1 MFATFLIENWDFLL
15 IFIASSLSVGY
26 TEIIFTFKNYLTH
39 WRCFFSP
46 WAWIFVG
53 GYAVVSCL
61 SAASLYEL
69 EVYESFTLTTG
80 LLLGLSGPAL
90 SRILS
95 KTHSTLSSFGD
106 KETTPDRSEK
116 IKWAWRSFC
125 FANLELAFLSA
136 GASNQPYPQSTTD
149 TLDGESKGVSM
160 QKLSLSFQPLPSGE
174 YQRYLRL
181 PGAEQD
187 AVDTISAAPAAWH
200 PILSHD
206 VSTQSPAE
214 LQQFGQQLYHWAY
227 PEAARR
233 WLRDNFSE
241 CALLIDEQHADDFLR
256 CLPWE
261 LLHDSEDYF
270 ATNNTRPL
278 LRANSSLIT
287 DTAADQDC
295 IAPLQMLFVS
305 AQPSVDRKADGSE
318 RQVSPI
324 SLESELI
331 ERGLDLAAAVRSGQL
346 EVREL
351 NNASPQQL
359 AAALRARQ
367 YDLLYISA
375 HGSWQPKRGG
385 ALVLEDGNGARAD
398 MSARQFANAL
408 QGCQQE
414 KYNLPRLV
422 FLNCCLSGAGASGAS
437 FDLARAAAQAGA
449 PAVVA
454 MHGSVLVSGSR
465 SLMRRFWGECFT
477 SQRWQ
482 PALALARARAAL
494 LQDSSSSIPERQT
507 ALESLLLANSVVNS
521 AIRPC
526 TADEQAKIEVI
537 NAPPLRADATPRLSL
552 LQHLDQAYQRGE
564 RNLGLYGLGGM
575 GKTITAQQWALRC
588 LRSPLAVLKVARAFW
603 LDLRADSAPIAAQ
616 VALWLRVCGLE
627 EPAESLRHSH
637 FEGAELAD
645 ELQRHLPD
653 CEYLLIADNCEDQAD
668 DAGLWHNKPAQALL
682 TRLAAQPRWRLL
694 FTARSQ
700 LRLEDR
706 GRAAL
711 TIAWQQAQQ
720 PTPTERACLIQS
732 LWGADQLQKLE
743 RPELDRRYQLSRYPL
758 CLYLYYR
765 ALERGTVEPLRVATD
780 KIETYANLDYYLSKP
795 TPAARSLLLLLA
807 YLGEPL
813 QLMELQLIVF
823 GCQRGDKDS
832 TSPWHQLDPEQLPEH
847 LRELQALGL
856 VESEAETY
864 SLLPA
869 LQERALA
876 ATPADSHATNRAL
889 LALALYNAAKFFEQ
903 QLTQSAT
910 PALSRSMQRLS
921 SLALR
926 SALNQT
932 NAELLNHCLDFYRQ
946 RAMWARVGEAQQLG
960 TAVEFWLQDAA
971 EQPMLT
977 PLRGALAS
985 LWLELRLYPRALQ
998 TYRAILDDRSAHSYH
1013 GIVYHDIGRVYQ
1025 EQQQWQQALA
1035 AYQRAL
1041 ELKEQHSQQ
1050 HELGSTYHQIG
1061 IVYQEQQQW
1070 QQALDAYQRALEL
1083 KEQHEQQHQ
1092 LGSTHHQ
1099 IGTVYEEQQ
1108 KWSEALDAYQRALE
1122 LKNQHGQQ
1130 HKMESTF
1137 HQIGRVYQE
1146 QQQWQQALNAYKSAL
1161 ALQDQH
1167 GQQHRLGLT
1176 YHSISMVHQLQ
1187 RQWQQALAAYQHALE
1202 LYEQHDQ
1209 QHQSGGT
1216 HHQIGTVYQGQ
1227 QQWQQA
1233 LVAYQRA
1240 LEFYEQHGQQ
1250 HEMGG
1255 VYNNIGMVCQE
1266 QRQWREA
1273 LDAYQRALEFYEQH
1287 GQQHQMGT
1295 TYHNIGRVYQE
1306 QRQWQPALVTY
1317 QRALEL
1323 YEQHGQQHESGDTY
1337 HQIGMAY
1344 QQQQQWQPALE
1355 AYQRALEL
1363 KEQHGQ
1369 QHEMGGTYHQIGRV
1383 YEQQSELSSACI
1395 YYHRALAAERALD
1408 PPNPETLRII
1418 QASIQRAN
1426 CDQQNPQ

>member
-1 MFATFLIENWDFLL
+1 
-15 IFIASSLSVGY
+15 
-26 TEIIFTFKNYLTH
+26 
-39 WRCFFSP
+39 
-46 WAWIFVG
+46 
-53 GYAVVSCL
+53 
-61 SAASLYEL
+61 
-69 EVYESFTLTTG
+69 
-80 LLLGLSGPAL
+80 
-90 SRILS
+90 
-95 KTHSTLSSFGD
+95 
-106 KETTPDRSEK
+106 
-116 IKWAWRSFC
+116 
-125 FANLELAFLSA
+125 
-136 GASNQPYPQSTTD
+136 
-149 TLDGESKGVSM
+149 M
-160 QKLSLSFQPLPSGE
+160 QKLSLSLQPLPSGE
-174 YQRYLRL
+174 YQRRLRM

-187 AVDTISAAPAAWH
+187 AVDTISAPPADWRSV
-200 PILSHD
+200 LSHY
-206 VSTQSPAE
+206 VSMQSPAE

-256 CLPWE
+256 HLPWE
-261 LLHDSEDYF
+261 LLHDGEDYF

-295 IAPLQMLFVS
+295 TAPLQMLLVS
-305 AQPSVDRKADGSE
+305 AQPSVDRKADGSD

-346 EVREL
+346 EVHEL

-359 AAALRARQ
+359 TAALRARQ

-375 HGSWQPKRGG
+375 HGAWQPKRGG

-408 QGCQQE
+408 QGCKQQG
-414 KYNLPRLV
+414 YNLPRLV
-422 FLNCCLSGAGASGAS
+422 FLNCCLSGASGAS

-494 LQDSSSSIPERQT
+494 LQDSNSSIPERQT

-521 AIRPC
+521 AIRPG

-588 LRSPLAVLKVARAFW
+588 LRSPLADLKVERAFW

-616 VALWLRVCGLE
+616 AALWLRACGLDA
-627 EPAESLRHSH
+627 PAESLSHSH
-637 FEGAELAD
+637 FEGAALAD
-645 ELQRHLPD
+645 ELQRHLSD

-668 DAGLWHNKPAQALL
+668 DQGLWHNKPALALL
-682 TRLAAQPRWRLL
+682 TRLAALPRWRLL
-694 FTARSQ
+694 FTARVQ

-711 TIAWQQAQQ
+711 TIDWQQAQQ
-720 PTPTERACLIQS
+720 PKSTERACLIQS
-732 LWGADQLQKLE
+732 LWSADQLQQLE
-743 RPELDRRYQLSRYPL
+743 LAELELRYQLSRYPL
-758 CLYLYYR
+758 CLYLYHR
-765 ALERGTVEPLRVATD
+765 ALEQGAVEPLRVATGEI
-780 KIETYANLDYYLSKP
+780 KTYANLDYYLAKP

-813 QLMELQLIVF
+813 QLGELQLIVAIN
-823 GCQRGDKDS
+823 QQADKEC
-832 TSPWHQLDPEQLPEH
+832 TSSWHQLDPKQLPER

-876 ATPADSHATNRAL
+876 ANPADSHATNRAL
-889 LALALYNAAKFFEQ
+889 LALVLLSAAKLFEQ
-903 QLTQSAT
+903 QLTKSAT
-910 PALSRSMQRLS
+910 FALSRSMQRLS

-926 SALNQT
+926 SALDQSD
-932 NAELLNHCLDFYRQ
+932 AELLTHCLMFYRQ
-946 RAMWARVGEAQQLG
+946 RAMWARAGEAQQLG
-960 TAVEFWLQDAA
+960 NAVELWLQGAA
-971 EQPMLT
+971 EQPMFA
-977 PLRGALAS
+977 PLRGTLAN

-998 TYRAILDDRSAHSYH
+998 TYQAMLDDPSACSYH
-1013 GIVYHDIGRVYQ
+1013 GGVYHQIGMVYEDQQQWQQALDAYQHALELKEQHGQQHQLGSTHHQIGMVYQ
-1025 EQQQWQQALA
+1025 EQQQWQQALD
-1035 AYQRAL
+1035 AYQHAL
-1041 ELKEQHSQQ
+1041 ELKEQHGQQ
-1050 HELGSTYHQIG
+1050 HEMGSTHHQIG
-1061 IVYQEQQQW
+1061 IVHQYQQQW

-1083 KEQHEQQHQ
+1083 QEQHGQQHKM
-1092 LGSTHHQ
+1092 GGTHHQ

-1108 KWSEALDAYQRALE
+1108 QWQQALEAYQRALE
-1122 LKNQHGQQ
+1122 LQ
-1130 HKMESTF
+1130 
-1137 HQIGRVYQE
+1137 
-1146 QQQWQQALNAYKSAL
+1146 
-1161 ALQDQH
+1161 
-1167 GQQHRLGLT
+1167 
-1176 YHSISMVHQLQ
+1176 
-1187 RQWQQALAAYQHALE
+1187 
-1202 LYEQHDQ
+1202 
-1209 QHQSGGT
+1209 
-1216 HHQIGTVYQGQ
+1216 
-1227 QQWQQA
+1227 
-1233 LVAYQRA
+1233 
-1240 LEFYEQHGQQ
+1240 
-1250 HEMGG
+1250 
-1255 VYNNIGMVCQE
+1255 
-1266 QRQWREA
+1266 
-1273 LDAYQRALEFYEQH
+1273 
-1287 GQQHQMGT
+1287 
-1295 TYHNIGRVYQE
+1295 
-1306 QRQWQPALVTY
+1306 
-1317 QRALEL
+1317 
-1323 YEQHGQQHESGDTY
+1323 EQHGQQHESGDTY

-1344 QQQQQWQPALE
+1344 QEQQQWQQALD

-1363 KEQHGQ
+1363 DEQHGQ
-1369 QHEMGGTYHQIGRV
+1369 QHQLGGTYHQIGTV
-1383 YEQQSELSSACI
+1383 YEQQGELSSACT

-1408 PPNPETLRII
+1408 PPNPEKLQVI
-1418 QASIQRAN
+1418 QAALQRAN

>member
-1 MFATFLIENWDFLL
+1 
-15 IFIASSLSVGY
+15 
-26 TEIIFTFKNYLTH
+26 
-39 WRCFFSP
+39 
-46 WAWIFVG
+46 
-53 GYAVVSCL
+53 
-61 SAASLYEL
+61 
-69 EVYESFTLTTG
+69 
-80 LLLGLSGPAL
+80 
-90 SRILS
+90 
-95 KTHSTLSSFGD
+95 
-106 KETTPDRSEK
+106 
-116 IKWAWRSFC
+116 
-125 FANLELAFLSA
+125 
-136 GASNQPYPQSTTD
+136 
-149 TLDGESKGVSM
+149 M
-160 QKLSLSFQPLPSGE
+160 QKLSLSLQPLPSGE

-187 AVDTISAAPAAWH
+187 AVDTISAPPAAWH
-200 PILSHD
+200 PILSRD

-256 CLPWE
+256 RLPWE
-261 LLHDSEDYF
+261 LLHDGEDYF

-295 IAPLQMLFVS
+295 TAPLQMLFVS
-305 AQPSVDRKADGSE
+305 AQPSVDRRADGSE

-346 EVREL
+346 EVHEL

-359 AAALRARQ
+359 TAALRARQ

-375 HGSWQPKRGG
+375 HGAWQPERGG

-408 QGCQQE
+408 QGCKQDG
-414 KYNLPRLV
+414 YNLPRLV

-494 LQDSSSSIPERQT
+494 LQDSNSSIPERQT

-521 AIRPC
+521 AIRPGI
-526 TADEQAKIEVI
+526 AGEQAKIEVI

-552 LQHLDQAYQRGE
+552 LQRLDQAYQRGE

-588 LRSPLAVLKVARAFW
+588 LRLPLADLKIERAFW

-616 VALWLRVCGLE
+616 VALWLRACGLE
-627 EPAESLRHSH
+627 APAESLRHSH

-645 ELQRHLPD
+645 ELQRHLSD

-668 DAGLWHNKPAQALL
+668 NDGLWHNKPALALL
-682 TRLAAQPRWRLL
+682 TRLAALSRWRLL
-694 FTARSQ
+694 FTARAQ

-711 TIAWQQAQQ
+711 TIDWQQAQQ

-732 LWGADQLQKLE
+732 LWSADQLQQLKRTELE
-743 RPELDRRYQLSRYPL
+743 RRYALSRYPL

-765 ALERGTVEPLRVATD
+765 ALDQGAVEPLRVATD

-795 TPAARSLLLLLA
+795 TPASRSLLLLLA

-823 GCQRGDKDS
+823 GCQRRDKDS

-869 LQERALA
+869 LQECALTA
-876 ATPADSHATNRAL
+876 VPAESHATNRAL
-889 LALALYNAAKFFEQ
+889 LALVLLSAAKLFEQ
-903 QLTQSAT
+903 QLKESAA

-921 SLALR
+921 ALALR
-926 SALNQT
+926 SALGQA
-932 NAELLNHCLDFYRQ
+932 NAELLAHCLQFYQ
-946 RAMWARVGEAQQLG
+946 ERAMWARAGEAQQLG
-960 TAVEFWLQDAA
+960 NAVELWLQGAA
-971 EQPMLT
+971 KQPMIVA
-977 PLRGALAS
+977 LRDTLAA
-985 LWLELRLYPRALQ
+985 LWLELRDYQRALQ
-998 TYRAILDDRSAHSYH
+998 TYQALLNESSLRSYH
-1013 GIVYHDIGRVYQ
+1013 GLVCHNIGMVYQ
-1025 EQQQWQQALA
+1025 EQQQWQQALEA
-1035 AYQRAL
+1035 YQRALELKERHGQQHQLGDTHHHIGIFYQELQQWQQALDAYQRAL
-1041 ELKEQHSQQ
+1041 ELKEQHGQQ
-1050 HELGSTYHQIG
+1050 QALGSTYHQIG
-1061 IVYQEQQQW
+1061 IVYQQQQQWRQALVAYQRALELKEQHGQQQTLGNTYHHIGMVHQEQRQWQPALDAYELALKLYEQHGQQQRLGSTHHQIGMVYQEQQQW

-1083 KEQHEQQHQ
+1083 DEQHGQQHQ
-1092 LGSTHHQ
+1092 LGGTYHQ
-1099 IGTVYEEQQ
+1099 IGTVYEQQ
-1108 KWSEALDAYQRALE
+1108 
-1122 LKNQHGQQ
+1122 G
-1130 HKMESTF
+1130 
-1137 HQIGRVYQE
+1137 
-1146 QQQWQQALNAYKSAL
+1146 
-1161 ALQDQH
+1161 
-1167 GQQHRLGLT
+1167 
-1176 YHSISMVHQLQ
+1176 
-1187 RQWQQALAAYQHALE
+1187 
-1202 LYEQHDQ
+1202 
-1209 QHQSGGT
+1209 
-1216 HHQIGTVYQGQ
+1216 
-1227 QQWQQA
+1227 
-1233 LVAYQRA
+1233 
-1240 LEFYEQHGQQ
+1240 
-1250 HEMGG
+1250 
-1255 VYNNIGMVCQE
+1255 
-1266 QRQWREA
+1266 
-1273 LDAYQRALEFYEQH
+1273 
-1287 GQQHQMGT
+1287 
-1295 TYHNIGRVYQE
+1295 
-1306 QRQWQPALVTY
+1306 
-1317 QRALEL
+1317 
-1323 YEQHGQQHESGDTY
+1323 
-1337 HQIGMAY
+1337 
-1344 QQQQQWQPALE
+1344 
-1355 AYQRALEL
+1355 
-1363 KEQHGQ
+1363 
-1369 QHEMGGTYHQIGRV
+1369 
-1383 YEQQSELSSACI
+1383 ELSSACT

>member
-1 MFATFLIENWDFLL
+1 
-15 IFIASSLSVGY
+15 
-26 TEIIFTFKNYLTH
+26 
-39 WRCFFSP
+39 
-46 WAWIFVG
+46 
-53 GYAVVSCL
+53 
-61 SAASLYEL
+61 
-69 EVYESFTLTTG
+69 
-80 LLLGLSGPAL
+80 
-90 SRILS
+90 
-95 KTHSTLSSFGD
+95 
-106 KETTPDRSEK
+106 
-116 IKWAWRSFC
+116 
-125 FANLELAFLSA
+125 
-136 GASNQPYPQSTTD
+136 
-149 TLDGESKGVSM
+149 M
-160 QKLSLSFQPLPSGE
+160 QKLSLSLQPLPSGE
-174 YQRYLRL
+174 YQRRLRL

-187 AVDTISAAPAAWH
+187 AVDTISAAPADWQSL
-200 PILSHD
+200 LSHD

-214 LQQFGQQLYHWAY
+214 LQQFGQQLYHWSY

-256 CLPWE
+256 RLPWE
-261 LLHDSEDYF
+261 LLHDGEDYF

-295 IAPLQMLFVS
+295 TAPLQMLFVS
-305 AQPSVDRKADGSE
+305 AQPSVDRRADGSE

-346 EVREL
+346 EVHEL

-359 AAALRARQ
+359 TAALRARQ

-375 HGSWQPKRGG
+375 HGTWQPKRGG

-408 QGCQQE
+408 QGCKQQG
-414 KYNLPRLV
+414 YNLPRLV

-494 LQDSSSSIPERQT
+494 LQDSNLDIAERQT

-552 LQHLDQAYQRGE
+552 LQHLDQAYQSGE

-588 LRSPLAVLKVARAFW
+588 LRSPLADLKIERAFW

-616 VALWLRVCGLE
+616 AELWLRDCKLD
-627 EPAESLRHSH
+627 EPAESLRHAH
-637 FEGAELAD
+637 LEGAELANL
-645 ELQRHLPD
+645 LQQHLPD
-653 CEYLLIADNCEDQAD
+653 AEYLLIADNCEDQAD
-668 DAGLWHNKPAQALL
+668 DAGLWHNKPALALL
-682 TRLAAQPRWRLL
+682 TRLAALSRWRLL
-694 FTARSQ
+694 FTARVQ

-711 TIAWQQAQQ
+711 TIDWQQAQQ
-720 PTPTERACLIQS
+720 PKSTERACLLHSI
-732 LWGADQLQKLE
+732 WGEDQIYELE
-743 RPELDRRYQLSRYPL
+743 REELGQAELECRYQLSRYPL
-758 CLYLYYR
+758 CLYLYHR
-765 ALERGTVEPLRVATD
+765 ALEQGAVEPLRVATGE
-780 KIETYANLDYYLSKP
+780 IETYANLDYYLSKP
-795 TPAARSLLLLLA
+795 TPASHSLLLLLA

-832 TSPWHQLDPEQLPEH
+832 TSPWRQLDPEQLPEH

-876 ATPADSHATNRAL
+876 ATPAENHATNRAL
-889 LALALYNAAKFFEQ
+889 LALVLLSAAKLFEQ
-903 QLTQSAT
+903 QLKESAA

-926 SALNQT
+926 SALDQSD
-932 NAELLNHCLDFYRQ
+932 AELLGHCLDFYRQ
-946 RAMWARVGEAQQLG
+946 RAMWARAGEAQQLG
-960 TAVEFWLQDAA
+960 NAVEIWAQYAT
-971 EQPMLT
+971 EQPMFA
-977 PLRGALAS
+977 PLRGTLAN

-998 TYRAILDDRSAHSYH
+998 TYQAILDDPSARSYH
-1013 GIVYHDIGRVYQ
+1013 GGVYHQIGMVYQ
-1025 EQQQWQQALA
+1025 YQQQWQQALEAYQRALELDEQHSQQHEMGSTHHHIGIVYQYQQQWREALA

-1041 ELKEQHSQQ
+1041 ELKEQHGQQ
-1050 HELGSTYHQIG
+1050 HELGSTY
-1061 IVYQEQQQW
+1061 
-1070 QQALDAYQRALEL
+1070 
-1083 KEQHEQQHQ
+1083 
-1092 LGSTHHQ
+1092 
-1099 IGTVYEEQQ
+1099 
-1108 KWSEALDAYQRALE
+1108 
-1122 LKNQHGQQ
+1122 
-1130 HKMESTF
+1130 

-1146 QQQWQQALNAYKSAL
+1146 QQQWQQAL
-1161 ALQDQH
+1161 
-1167 GQQHRLGLT
+1167 
-1176 YHSISMVHQLQ
+1176 
-1187 RQWQQALAAYQHALE
+1187 E
-1202 LYEQHDQ
+1202 
-1209 QHQSGGT
+1209 
-1216 HHQIGTVYQGQ
+1216 
-1227 QQWQQA
+1227 
-1233 LVAYQRA
+1233 AYQRA
-1240 LEFYEQHGQQ
+1240 LELQEQHGQQ
-1250 HEMGG
+1250 QTLGNTYHQ
-1255 VYNNIGMVCQE
+1255 IGMVHQY
-1266 QRQWREA
+1266 QQQWQQA
-1273 LDAYQRALEFYEQH
+1273 LDAYQRALKLQEQH
-1287 GQQHQMGT
+1287 GQQHQMGYT
-1295 TYHNIGRVYQE
+1295 HHQIGRVYQE
-1306 QRQWQPALVTY
+1306 
-1317 QRALEL
+1317 
-1323 YEQHGQQHESGDTY
+1323 
-1337 HQIGMAY
+1337 
-1344 QQQQQWQPALE
+1344 QQQWQPALE

-1363 KEQHGQ
+1363 KEQHDQ
-1369 QHEMGGTYHQIGRV
+1369 QHEMGGTYHQIGSV
-1383 YEQQSELSSACI
+1383 YEQQSELSSACT
-1395 YYHRALAAERALD
+1395 YYRRALAAERALN
-1408 PPNPETLRII
+1408 PPNPEKIQII
-1418 QASIQRAN
+1418 QASLQRAN

>member
-1 MFATFLIENWDFLL
+1 
-15 IFIASSLSVGY
+15 
-26 TEIIFTFKNYLTH
+26 
-39 WRCFFSP
+39 
-46 WAWIFVG
+46 
-53 GYAVVSCL
+53 
-61 SAASLYEL
+61 
-69 EVYESFTLTTG
+69 
-80 LLLGLSGPAL
+80 
-90 SRILS
+90 
-95 KTHSTLSSFGD
+95 
-106 KETTPDRSEK
+106 
-116 IKWAWRSFC
+116 
-125 FANLELAFLSA
+125 
-136 GASNQPYPQSTTD
+136 
-149 TLDGESKGVSM
+149 M
-160 QKLSLSFQPLPSGE
+160 QKLSLSLQPLPSGE
-174 YQRYLRL
+174 YQRRLRL

-187 AVDTISAAPAAWH
+187 ALDTISAH
-200 PILSHD
+200 PSDWRSVLSHD

-227 PEAARR
+227 PEAARQ
-233 WLRDNFSE
+233 WLREDFSE

-256 CLPWE
+256 RLPWE
-261 LLHDSEDYF
+261 LLHDGEDYF

-295 IAPLQMLFVS
+295 TAPLQMLLVS
-305 AQPSVDRKADGSE
+305 AQPSVDRKADGSD

-359 AAALRARQ
+359 TAALRARQ

-375 HGSWQPKRGG
+375 HGAWQPKRGG

-408 QGCQQE
+408 QGCKQQG
-414 KYNLPRLV
+414 YNLPRLV

-494 LQDSSSSIPERQT
+494 LQDSNSSIPERQT

-521 AIRPC
+521 AIRPGI
-526 TADEQAKIEVI
+526 AGEQAKIEVI

-552 LQHLDQAYQRGE
+552 LQRLDQAYQRGE

-588 LRSPLAVLKVARAFW
+588 LRLPLADLKIERAFW

-616 VALWLRVCGLE
+616 VALWLRACGLE
-627 EPAESLRHSH
+627 APAESLRHSH

-645 ELQRHLPD
+645 ELQRHLSD

-668 DAGLWHNKPAQALL
+668 NDGLWHNKPALALL
-682 TRLAAQPRWRLL
+682 TRLAALSRWRLL
-694 FTARSQ
+694 FTARAQ

-711 TIAWQQAQQ
+711 TIDWQQAQQ

-732 LWGADQLQKLE
+732 LWSADQLQQLKRTELE
-743 RPELDRRYQLSRYPL
+743 RRYQLSRYPL

-765 ALERGTVEPLRVATD
+765 ALERGAVEPLRVATD

-795 TPAARSLLLLLA
+795 TPTARSLLLLLA

-813 QLMELQLIVF
+813 QLMELQLIVV
-823 GCQRGDKDS
+823 GCRTEDKE
-832 TSPWHQLDPEQLPEH
+832 TASPWHQLDPKQLSER

-876 ATPADSHATNRAL
+876 ATPADSHAANRAL

-921 SLALR
+921 LLALR
-926 SALNQT
+926 SALGQA
-932 NAELLNHCLDFYRQ
+932 NAELLAHCLDFYRQ
-946 RAMWARVGEAQQLG
+946 RAMWARAGEAQQLG
-960 TAVEFWLQDAA
+960 SAVELWLQGAT
-971 EQPMLT
+971 EQPMIA
-977 PLRGALAS
+977 PLRDTLAA
-985 LWLELRLYPRALQ
+985 LWLTLRDYPRALQ
-998 TYRAILDDRSAHSYH
+998 TYQAVLKEPSMRPYH
-1013 GIVYHDIGRVYQ
+1013 GIVYHQIGMAYQ
-1025 EQQQWQQALA
+1025 EQRQWREALAAYQRALEFKEQHGQQHESGGTHHQIGIAHQQQQQWQQALT

-1041 ELKEQHSQQ
+1041 ELKEQHGQQ
-1050 HELGSTYHQIG
+1050 HQLGSTHHQIG
-1061 IVYQEQQQW
+1061 IVYQQQQQW

-1083 KEQHEQQHQ
+1083 KGQHGQQHEM
-1092 LGSTHHQ
+1092 GSTHHQ
-1099 IGTVYEEQQ
+1099 IG
-1108 KWSEALDAYQRALE
+1108 
-1122 LKNQHGQQ
+1122 
-1130 HKMESTF
+1130 
-1137 HQIGRVYQE
+1137 I
-1146 QQQWQQALNAYKSAL
+1146 
-1161 ALQDQH
+1161 
-1167 GQQHRLGLT
+1167 
-1176 YHSISMVHQLQ
+1176 VHQYQ
-1187 RQWQQALAAYQHALE
+1187 RQWQQALAAYQRALK
-1202 LYEQHDQ
+1202 LYRQHGQ
-1209 QHQSGGT
+1209 QHEAGDT
-1216 HHQIGTVYQGQ
+1216 CHQIGMVYEDQ

-1233 LVAYQRA
+1233 L
-1240 LEFYEQHGQQ
+1240 
-1250 HEMGG
+1250 
-1255 VYNNIGMVCQE
+1255 
-1266 QRQWREA
+1266 
-1273 LDAYQRALEFYEQH
+1273 DAYQL
-1287 GQQHQMGT
+1287 
-1295 TYHNIGRVYQE
+1295 
-1306 QRQWQPALVTY
+1306 
-1317 QRALEL
+1317 
-1323 YEQHGQQHESGDTY
+1323 
-1337 HQIGMAY
+1337 
-1344 QQQQQWQPALE
+1344 
-1355 AYQRALEL
+1355 ALEL

-1369 QHEMGGTYHQIGRV
+1369 RHELGSTYHQIGRV
-1383 YEQQSELSSACI
+1383 YEQQGELPSACA

-1408 PPNPETLRII
+1408 PPNPERLQII
-1418 QASIQRAN
+1418 QAALQRAN

>member
-1 MFATFLIENWDFLL
+1 
-15 IFIASSLSVGY
+15 
-26 TEIIFTFKNYLTH
+26 
-39 WRCFFSP
+39 
-46 WAWIFVG
+46 
-53 GYAVVSCL
+53 
-61 SAASLYEL
+61 
-69 EVYESFTLTTG
+69 
-80 LLLGLSGPAL
+80 
-90 SRILS
+90 
-95 KTHSTLSSFGD
+95 
-106 KETTPDRSEK
+106 
-116 IKWAWRSFC
+116 
-125 FANLELAFLSA
+125 
-136 GASNQPYPQSTTD
+136 
-149 TLDGESKGVSM
+149 M
-160 QKLSLSFQPLPSGE
+160 QKLSLSLQPLPSGE
-174 YQRYLRL
+174 YQRRLRL

-187 AVDTISAAPAAWH
+187 AVDTISAPPAAWH
-200 PILSHD
+200 PILSRD

-256 CLPWE
+256 RLPWE
-261 LLHDSEDYF
+261 LLHDGEDYF
-270 ATNNTRPL
+270 ATSNTRPL
-278 LRANSSLIT
+278 LRANSSLAT
-287 DTAADQDC
+287 NAAVDQDC
-295 IAPLQMLFVS
+295 TAPLQMLFVS

-346 EVREL
+346 EVHEL

-359 AAALRARQ
+359 TAALRARQ

-375 HGSWQPKRGG
+375 HGTWQPKRGG

-408 QGCQQE
+408 QGCKQQG
-414 KYNLPRLV
+414 YNLPRLV

-454 MHGSVLVSGSR
+454 MHGSVLVSGAR

-494 LQDSSSSIPERQT
+494 LQDSNSSAPERQT

-521 AIRPC
+521 AIRLC
-526 TADEQAKIEVI
+526 IADGQAKIEII

-588 LRSPLAVLKVARAFW
+588 LRSPLVNLKVERAFW

-616 VALWLRVCGLE
+616 VALWLRACGLE
-627 EPAESLRHSH
+627 APAESLRHSH

-711 TIAWQQAQQ
+711 TIDWQQAQQ

-732 LWGADQLQKLE
+732 LWGADQLQQLE
-743 RPELDRRYQLSRYPL
+743 RAELERRYQLSRYPL
-758 CLYLYYR
+758 CLYLYHR
-765 ALERGTVEPLRVATD
+765 ALEQGAVEPLRVATVE
-780 KIETYANLDYYLSKP
+780 IETYANLDYYLSKP

-807 YLGEPL
+807 YLGEAL
-813 QLMELQLIVF
+813 QLGELQLIVF
-823 GCQRGDKDS
+823 GCQAGDQEA
-832 TSPWHQLDPEQLPEH
+832 TSPWHQLDHEQLPER

-889 LALALYNAAKFFEQ
+889 LALVLYNAAKLIEQ

-910 PALSRSMQRLS
+910 PTLSRSMQCLS
-921 SLALR
+921 ALALR
-926 SALNQT
+926 SALLQT
-932 NAELLNHCLDFYRQ
+932 DPELLTHCLQFYRE
-946 RAMWARVGEAQQLG
+946 RAMWPRVGEAQQLG

-971 EQPMLT
+971 EQPVT
-977 PLRGALAS
+977 AALRVLLGT
-985 LWLELRLYPRALQ
+985 LWTQLGLYPRAL
-998 TYRAILDDRSAHSYH
+998 RAYQDALDNPSVRAQHGAIYH
-1013 GIVYHDIGRVYQ
+1013 NIGRVYEAQ
-1025 EQQQWQQALA
+1025 HKWSEAVKIYQHTLELYEKHDQHHQMGNTCHHVGRVYQQQQQWQQALEA
-1035 AYQRAL
+1035 YQRSIELQEQHGQQHELGETYHHIGMVYQGQQQWQQALEAYQRAL

-1070 QQALDAYQRALEL
+1070 QQALAAYQRALEFKKAHGQQHEMSSTYHQIGMVYQEQRQWQPALAAYQRALEL
-1083 KEQHEQQHQ
+1083 QEQHGQQHQ

-1099 IGTVYEEQQ
+1099 IGIV
-1108 KWSEALDAYQRALE
+1108 
-1122 LKNQHGQQ
+1122 
-1130 HKMESTF
+1130 
-1137 HQIGRVYQE
+1137 
-1146 QQQWQQALNAYKSAL
+1146 
-1161 ALQDQH
+1161 
-1167 GQQHRLGLT
+1167 
-1176 YHSISMVHQLQ
+1176 
-1187 RQWQQALAAYQHALE
+1187 
-1202 LYEQHDQ
+1202 
-1209 QHQSGGT
+1209 
-1216 HHQIGTVYQGQ
+1216 
-1227 QQWQQA
+1227 
-1233 LVAYQRA
+1233 
-1240 LEFYEQHGQQ
+1240 
-1250 HEMGG
+1250 
-1255 VYNNIGMVCQE
+1255 
-1266 QRQWREA
+1266 
-1273 LDAYQRALEFYEQH
+1273 
-1287 GQQHQMGT
+1287 
-1295 TYHNIGRVYQE
+1295 
-1306 QRQWQPALVTY
+1306 
-1317 QRALEL
+1317 
-1323 YEQHGQQHESGDTY
+1323 
-1337 HQIGMAY
+1337 Y
-1344 QQQQQWQPALE
+1344 QQQQQWQEALE
-1355 AYQRALEL
+1355 AYQCALAL
-1363 KEQHGQ
+1363 KEQYGQ
-1369 QHEMGGTYHQIGRV
+1369 QHQLGNTHHQIGMV
-1383 YEQQSELSSACI
+1383 YEQQGDLPSACT
-1395 YYHRALAAERALD
+1395 YYHRALAAERALN
-1408 PPNPETLRII
+1408 PPNPEKIQII
-1418 QASIQRAN
+1418 QASLQRAN

>member
-1 MFATFLIENWDFLL
+1 
-15 IFIASSLSVGY
+15 
-26 TEIIFTFKNYLTH
+26 
-39 WRCFFSP
+39 
-46 WAWIFVG
+46 
-53 GYAVVSCL
+53 
-61 SAASLYEL
+61 
-69 EVYESFTLTTG
+69 
-80 LLLGLSGPAL
+80 
-90 SRILS
+90 
-95 KTHSTLSSFGD
+95 
-106 KETTPDRSEK
+106 
-116 IKWAWRSFC
+116 
-125 FANLELAFLSA
+125 
-136 GASNQPYPQSTTD
+136 
-149 TLDGESKGVSM
+149 M
-160 QKLSLSFQPLPSGE
+160 QKLSLSLQPLPSGE

-181 PGAEQD
+181 PGSEQD
-187 AVDTISAAPAAWH
+187 AVDTISAAPADGQS
-200 PILSHD
+200 ILSSD
-206 VSTQSPAE
+206 VSMQSPAE

-227 PEAARR
+227 PEAARQ
-233 WLRDNFSE
+233 WLREDFSE

-256 CLPWE
+256 RLPWE
-261 LLHDSEDYF
+261 LLHDGEDYF

-278 LRANSSLIT
+278 IRANSSLIT

-295 IAPLQMLFVS
+295 TAPLQMLFVS
-305 AQPSVDRKADGSE
+305 AQPSVDRRADGSE

-324 SLESELI
+324 SIESELI

-346 EVREL
+346 EVHEL

-359 AAALRARQ
+359 TAALRARQ

-408 QGCQQE
+408 QGCKQDG
-414 KYNLPRLV
+414 YNLPRLV

-437 FDLARAAAQAGA
+437 FDLARAAAQVGT

-494 LQDSSSSIPERQT
+494 LQDSNSSIPERQT

-588 LRSPLAVLKVARAFW
+588 LRSPLVNLKVERAFW
-603 LDLRADSAPIAAQ
+603 LDLRADSAPIATQA
-616 VALWLRVCGLE
+616 ALWLRACGLE
-627 EPAESLRHSH
+627 ETAESLRHAH

-711 TIAWQQAQQ
+711 TIDWQQAQQ

-732 LWGADQLQKLE
+732 LWGADQLQQLE
-743 RPELDRRYQLSRYPL
+743 RAELERRYQLSRYPL
-758 CLYLYYR
+758 CLYLYHR
-765 ALERGTVEPLRVATD
+765 ALEQGAVEPLRVATVE
-780 KIETYANLDYYLSKP
+780 IETYANLDYYLSKP

-807 YLGEPL
+807 YLGEAL
-813 QLMELQLIVF
+813 QLGELQLIVF
-823 GCQRGDKDS
+823 GCQAGDQEA
-832 TSPWHQLDPEQLPEH
+832 TSPWHQLDHEQLPER

-876 ATPADSHATNRAL
+876 ATPADSHVTNRAL
-889 LALALYNAAKFFEQ
+889 LALALYNAAKALEQ
-903 QLTQSAT
+903 QLQESAA

-926 SALNQT
+926 SALGQND
-932 NAELLNHCLDFYRQ
+932 AELLAHCLDFYRQ
-946 RAMWARVGEAQQLG
+946 RAMWARAGEAQQLG
-960 TAVEFWLQDAA
+960 NAVELWLQGAA
-971 EQPMLT
+971 EQPMIVA
-977 PLRGALAS
+977 LRDTLAA
-985 LWLELRLYPRALQ
+985 LWLELRDYQRALQ
-998 TYRAILDDRSAHSYH
+998 TYQALLNESSLRSYH
-1013 GIVYHDIGRVYQ
+1013 GGVYHQIGMVYQ
-1025 EQQQWQQALA
+1025 YQQQWQQALAACQRALELYEQHGQQHESGGTHHQIGRVYEEQQQWREALA

-1041 ELKEQHSQQ
+1041 ELKEQHGQQ
-1050 HELGSTYHQIG
+1050 QTLGNTYHQIG
-1061 IVYQEQQQW
+1061 IVYQKQQ
-1070 QQALDAYQRALEL
+1070 
-1083 KEQHEQQHQ
+1083 
-1092 LGSTHHQ
+1092 
-1099 IGTVYEEQQ
+1099 
-1108 KWSEALDAYQRALE
+1108 
-1122 LKNQHGQQ
+1122 
-1130 HKMESTF
+1130 
-1137 HQIGRVYQE
+1137 
-1146 QQQWQQALNAYKSAL
+1146 
-1161 ALQDQH
+1161 
-1167 GQQHRLGLT
+1167 
-1176 YHSISMVHQLQ
+1176 
-1187 RQWQQALAAYQHALE
+1187 
-1202 LYEQHDQ
+1202 
-1209 QHQSGGT
+1209 
-1216 HHQIGTVYQGQ
+1216 
-1227 QQWQQA
+1227 
-1233 LVAYQRA
+1233 
-1240 LEFYEQHGQQ
+1240 
-1250 HEMGG
+1250 
-1255 VYNNIGMVCQE
+1255 
-1266 QRQWREA
+1266 QWREA
-1273 LDAYQRALEFYEQH
+1273 LSAYQSALKLQEQH
-1287 GQQHQMGT
+1287 GQQHQLGI
-1295 TYHNIGRVYQE
+1295 TYHQIGIICQE
-1306 QRQWQPALVTY
+1306 QQQWRESLATY

-1323 YEQHGQQHESGDTY
+1323 YEQHGQQHELGSTY
-1337 HQIGMAY
+1337 HQIGIIY
-1344 QQQQQWQPALE
+1344 QQQRQWQQALD
-1355 AYQRALEL
+1355 AYQRALVL

-1369 QHEMGGTYHQIGRV
+1369 QHEMSSTYYQIGSV
-1383 YEQQSELSSACI
+1383 YEQQGELSSACT
-1395 YYHRALAAERALD
+1395 YYHRALRRARPRPTQPRENTNNPSLAPTRQLRPTKPPIAAAPLD
-1408 PPNPETLRII
+1408 REGYTSPPSEPHVRFSRI
-1418 QASIQRAN
+1418 RLHGYKFPHR
-1426 CDQQNPQ
+1426 D

>member
-1 MFATFLIENWDFLL
+1 
-15 IFIASSLSVGY
+15 
-26 TEIIFTFKNYLTH
+26 
-39 WRCFFSP
+39 
-46 WAWIFVG
+46 
-53 GYAVVSCL
+53 
-61 SAASLYEL
+61 
-69 EVYESFTLTTG
+69 
-80 LLLGLSGPAL
+80 
-90 SRILS
+90 
-95 KTHSTLSSFGD
+95 
-106 KETTPDRSEK
+106 
-116 IKWAWRSFC
+116 
-125 FANLELAFLSA
+125 
-136 GASNQPYPQSTTD
+136 
-149 TLDGESKGVSM
+149 M
-160 QKLSLSFQPLPSGE
+160 QKLSLSLQPLASGE
-174 YQRYLRL
+174 YQRHLRL

-187 AVDTISAAPAAWH
+187 AVDTISAAPADGQS
-200 PILSHD
+200 ILSRD
-206 VSTQSPAE
+206 VSMQSPAE

-227 PEAARR
+227 PEAARQ
-233 WLRDNFSE
+233 WLREDFSE

-256 CLPWE
+256 RLPWE
-261 LLHDSEDYF
+261 LLHDGEDYF

-278 LRANSSLIT
+278 LRANSSLAI

-295 IAPLQMLFVS
+295 TAPLQMLFVS
-305 AQPSVDRKADGSE
+305 AQPSVDRRDDGSE

-346 EVREL
+346 EVHEL

-359 AAALRARQ
+359 TAALRARQ

-375 HGSWQPKRGG
+375 HGSWQPERGG

-408 QGCQQE
+408 QGCKQQG
-414 KYNLPRLV
+414 YNLPRLV

-454 MHGSVLVSGSR
+454 MHGSVLVSGAR

-521 AIRPC
+521 AIRPGI
-526 TADEQAKIEVI
+526 AGEQASISII
-537 NAPPLRADATPRLSL
+537 NTPPLRADATPRLSL

-588 LRSPLAVLKVARAFW
+588 LRSPLADLKIERAFW

-616 VALWLRVCGLE
+616 VALWLRACGLE
-627 EPAESLRHSH
+627 APAESLRHSH

-668 DAGLWHNKPAQALL
+668 DQGLWHNKPALALL
-682 TRLAAQPRWRLL
+682 TRLAALPRWRLL
-694 FTARSQ
+694 FTARVQ

-711 TIAWQQAQQ
+711 TIDWQQAQQ
-720 PTPTERACLIQS
+720 PTPTERACLMQS
-732 LWGADQLQKLE
+732 LWSADQLQQLE
-743 RPELDRRYQLSRYPL
+743 RAELERRYQLSRYPL

-765 ALERGTVEPLRVATD
+765 ALDQGAVEPLRVATD

-823 GCQRGDKDS
+823 GCQRRDKDS

-889 LALALYNAAKFFEQ
+889 LALVLLTVAKVLEQ

-926 SALNQT
+926 SALDQT
-932 NAELLNHCLDFYRQ
+932 DVELLAHCLQFYLQ
-946 RAMWARVGEAQQLG
+946 RAMWARAGEAQQFGGAIEL
-960 TAVEFWLQDAA
+960 WLQSAT
-971 EQPMLT
+971 EQPMLA
-977 PLRGALAS
+977 PLLGTLAR
-985 LWLELRLYPRALQ
+985 LWLELRAYPRALQ
-998 TYRAILDDRSAHSYH
+998 AYQTVLDDPSTCPYH
-1013 GIVYHDIGRVYQ
+1013 GIIYHNIGGVYQEQRQWLQALDAYQRALKLYEKHGHQHQLGSIHHQIGIVYQQQRQWPQALKAYECAIELKEQNGQQQALCSTHHQIGRVYVEQQQWRQALGAYQHALALQEQHGQQHESGATYYYIGIVYQEQRQWREALDAHQRALKFQEQHGQQHRMGGTYNGIGRVHQEQRQWQQALDAYRRALELCEQHGQQHWLGINHHQIGMVYQ
-1025 EQQQWQQALA
+1025 EQQQWQQAL
-1035 AYQRAL
+1035 
-1041 ELKEQHSQQ
+1041 
-1050 HELGSTYHQIG
+1050 
-1061 IVYQEQQQW
+1061 
-1070 QQALDAYQRALEL
+1070 
-1083 KEQHEQQHQ
+1083 
-1092 LGSTHHQ
+1092 
-1099 IGTVYEEQQ
+1099 
-1108 KWSEALDAYQRALE
+1108 
-1122 LKNQHGQQ
+1122 
-1130 HKMESTF
+1130 
-1137 HQIGRVYQE
+1137 
-1146 QQQWQQALNAYKSAL
+1146 
-1161 ALQDQH
+1161 
-1167 GQQHRLGLT
+1167 
-1176 YHSISMVHQLQ
+1176 
-1187 RQWQQALAAYQHALE
+1187 
-1202 LYEQHDQ
+1202 
-1209 QHQSGGT
+1209 
-1216 HHQIGTVYQGQ
+1216 
-1227 QQWQQA
+1227 
-1233 LVAYQRA
+1233 
-1240 LEFYEQHGQQ
+1240 
-1250 HEMGG
+1250 
-1255 VYNNIGMVCQE
+1255 
-1266 QRQWREA
+1266 
-1273 LDAYQRALEFYEQH
+1273 
-1287 GQQHQMGT
+1287 
-1295 TYHNIGRVYQE
+1295 
-1306 QRQWQPALVTY
+1306 
-1317 QRALEL
+1317 
-1323 YEQHGQQHESGDTY
+1323 
-1337 HQIGMAY
+1337 
-1344 QQQQQWQPALE
+1344 E
-1355 AYQRALEL
+1355 AYQRAIAL

-1369 QHEMGGTYHQIGRV
+1369 QHEMGGTYYNIGVV
-1383 YEQQSELSSACI
+1383 YEQQGELSSACT

-1408 PPNPETLRII
+1408 PPNPRETYK
-1418 QASIQRAN
+1418 
-1426 CDQQNPQ
+1426 

>member
-1 MFATFLIENWDFLL
+1 
-15 IFIASSLSVGY
+15 
-26 TEIIFTFKNYLTH
+26 
-39 WRCFFSP
+39 
-46 WAWIFVG
+46 
-53 GYAVVSCL
+53 
-61 SAASLYEL
+61 
-69 EVYESFTLTTG
+69 
-80 LLLGLSGPAL
+80 
-90 SRILS
+90 
-95 KTHSTLSSFGD
+95 
-106 KETTPDRSEK
+106 
-116 IKWAWRSFC
+116 
-125 FANLELAFLSA
+125 
-136 GASNQPYPQSTTD
+136 
-149 TLDGESKGVSM
+149 M
-160 QKLSLSFQPLPSGE
+160 QKLSLSLQPLPTGE
-174 YQRYLRL
+174 YQRRLRL

-187 AVDTISAAPAAWH
+187 AIDTISAAPADWH

-214 LQQFGQQLYHWAY
+214 LKQFGQQLYHWAY

-256 CLPWE
+256 RLPWE
-261 LLHDSEDYF
+261 LLHDGEDYF

-295 IAPLQMLFVS
+295 TAPLQMLFVS
-305 AQPSVDRKADGSE
+305 AQPSVDRRADGSE

-346 EVREL
+346 EVHEL

-359 AAALRARQ
+359 TAALRARQ

-375 HGSWQPKRGG
+375 HGAWQPERGG
-385 ALVLEDGNGARAD
+385 VLVLEDGNGARAD

-408 QGCQQE
+408 QGCKQQG
-414 KYNLPRLV
+414 YNLPRLV

-494 LQDSSSSIPERQT
+494 LQDSNSSIPERQT

-668 DAGLWHNKPAQALL
+668 DQGLWHNKPAQALL

-711 TIAWQQAQQ
+711 TIDWQQAQQ
-720 PTPTERACLIQS
+720 PKSTERACLLHSI
-732 LWGADQLQKLE
+732 WGEDQIYELE
-743 RPELDRRYQLSRYPL
+743 REELGQAELERRYQLSRYPL
-758 CLYLYYR
+758 CLYLYHR
-765 ALERGTVEPLRVATD
+765 ALEQGAVEPLRVATGE
-780 KIETYANLDYYLSKP
+780 IETYANLDYYLSKP
-795 TPAARSLLLLLA
+795 TPASRSLLLLLA

-813 QLMELQLIVF
+813 QLMELQLIVDIN
-823 GCQRGDKDS
+823 QQADQEA
-832 TSPWHQLDPEQLPEH
+832 TSPWHQLDPKQLPER
-847 LRELQALGL
+847 LRELQAFGL

-869 LQERALA
+869 LQERALT
-876 ATPADSHATNRAL
+876 ATPADSHATNHAL
-889 LALALYNAAKFFEQ
+889 LALALYNAAKYIEQ
-903 QLTQSAT
+903 RLKESAA

-926 SALNQT
+926 SALGQAD
-932 NAELLNHCLDFYRQ
+932 AELLGHCLQFYCQ
-946 RAMWARVGEAQQLG
+946 RAMWARAGEAQQFGGAIEL
-960 TAVEFWLQDAA
+960 WLQSAT
-971 EQPMLT
+971 EQPMLA
-977 PLRGALAS
+977 PLLGTLAR
-985 LWLELRLYPRALQ
+985 LWLELRAYPRALQ
-998 TYRAILDDRSAHSYH
+998 AYQTVLDDPSTCPYH
-1013 GIVYHDIGRVYQ
+1013 GIIYHNIGGVYQ
-1025 EQQQWQQALA
+1025 EQRQWLQALDAYQRALKLYEKHGHQHQLGSIHHQIGIVYQQQRQWPQALKAYECAIELKEQNGQQQALGITYHQIGMVHQEQQQWQQALDAYQRALELQEQHGQQHQSGVTCHQIGMAYQEQRQWQQALA

-1041 ELKEQHSQQ
+1041 ELKEQHGQQ

-1061 IVYQEQQQW
+1061 MVHQEQQQW
-1070 QQALDAYQRALEL
+1070 QQALDAYE
-1083 KEQHEQQHQ
+1083 
-1092 LGSTHHQ
+1092 
-1099 IGTVYEEQQ
+1099 
-1108 KWSEALDAYQRALE
+1108 
-1122 LKNQHGQQ
+1122 
-1130 HKMESTF
+1130 
-1137 HQIGRVYQE
+1137 
-1146 QQQWQQALNAYKSAL
+1146 L
-1161 ALQDQH
+1161 ALK
-1167 GQQHRLGLT
+1167 
-1176 YHSISMVHQLQ
+1176 
-1187 RQWQQALAAYQHALE
+1187 
-1202 LYEQHDQ
+1202 LY
-1209 QHQSGGT
+1209 
-1216 HHQIGTVYQGQ
+1216 
-1227 QQWQQA
+1227 
-1233 LVAYQRA
+1233 
-1240 LEFYEQHGQQ
+1240 
-1250 HEMGG
+1250 
-1255 VYNNIGMVCQE
+1255 
-1266 QRQWREA
+1266 
-1273 LDAYQRALEFYEQH
+1273 
-1287 GQQHQMGT
+1287 
-1295 TYHNIGRVYQE
+1295 
-1306 QRQWQPALVTY
+1306 
-1317 QRALEL
+1317 
-1323 YEQHGQQHESGDTY
+1323 
-1337 HQIGMAY
+1337 
-1344 QQQQQWQPALE
+1344 
-1355 AYQRALEL
+1355 
-1363 KEQHGQ
+1363 EQHGQ

-1383 YEQQSELSSACI
+1383 YEEQGELSSACT

-1408 PPNPETLRII
+1408 PPNPEKLQII
-1418 QASIQRAN
+1418 QAALQRAN
-1426 CDQQNPQ
+1426 CDQHPLQ

>member
-1 MFATFLIENWDFLL
+1 M
-15 IFIASSLSVGY
+15 
-26 TEIIFTFKNYLTH
+26 
-39 WRCFFSP
+39 
-46 WAWIFVG
+46 
-53 GYAVVSCL
+53 
-61 SAASLYEL
+61 
-69 EVYESFTLTTG
+69 
-80 LLLGLSGPAL
+80 
-90 SRILS
+90 
-95 KTHSTLSSFGD
+95 
-106 KETTPDRSEK
+106 
-116 IKWAWRSFC
+116 
-125 FANLELAFLSA
+125 
-136 GASNQPYPQSTTD
+136 
-149 TLDGESKGVSM
+149 
-160 QKLSLSFQPLPSGE
+160 
-174 YQRYLRL
+174 
-181 PGAEQD
+181 
-187 AVDTISAAPAAWH
+187 
-200 PILSHD
+200 
-206 VSTQSPAE
+206 
-214 LQQFGQQLYHWAY
+214 
-227 PEAARR
+227 
-233 WLRDNFSE
+233 
-241 CALLIDEQHADDFLR
+241 LIDEQHADDFLR
-256 CLPWE
+256 RLPWE
-261 LLHDSEDYF
+261 LLHDGEDYF

-287 DTAADQDC
+287 DTAAEQDC
-295 IAPLQMLFVS
+295 TAPLQMLFVS
-305 AQPSVDRKADGSE
+305 AQPSVDRRADGSE

-346 EVREL
+346 EVHEL

-359 AAALRARQ
+359 TAALRARQ

-408 QGCQQE
+408 QGCKQDG
-414 KYNLPRLV
+414 YNLPRLV
-422 FLNCCLSGAGASGAS
+422 FLNCCLSGAGTSGAS

-494 LQDSSSSIPERQT
+494 LQDSNLDIAERQT

-588 LRSPLAVLKVARAFW
+588 LRSPLADLKIERAFW

-711 TIAWQQAQQ
+711 TIDWQQAQQ
-720 PTPTERACLIQS
+720 PTPTERACLLHSI
-732 LWGADQLQKLE
+732 WGEDQIYELE
-743 RPELDRRYQLSRYPL
+743 REDLGQAELECRYQLSRYPL

-765 ALERGTVEPLRVATD
+765 ALERGTVEPLRVATVE
-780 KIETYANLDYYLSKP
+780 IETYANLDYYLSKP
-795 TPAARSLLLLLA
+795 TPAARSLFLLLA

-876 ATPADSHATNRAL
+876 ANPADSHATNRAL
-889 LALALYNAAKFFEQ
+889 LALVLLSAAKLFEQ
-903 QLTQSAT
+903 QLTKSAT
-910 PALSRSMQRLS
+910 FALSRSMQRLS

-926 SALNQT
+926 SALDQSD
-932 NAELLNHCLDFYRQ
+932 AELLTHCLMFYRQ
-946 RAMWARVGEAQQLG
+946 RAMWARAGEAQQLG
-960 TAVEFWLQDAA
+960 NAVEIWAQYAA
-971 EQPMLT
+971 EQPMLA
-977 PLRGALAS
+977 PLRGTLAS
-985 LWLELRLYPRALQ
+985 LWLELRAYPRALQ
-998 TYRAILDDRSAHSYH
+998 AYQAVLDDPSARFHH
-1013 GIVYHDIGRVYQ
+1013 GITCHNIGM
-1025 EQQQWQQALA
+1025 
-1035 AYQRAL
+1035 
-1041 ELKEQHSQQ
+1041 
-1050 HELGSTYHQIG
+1050 
-1061 IVYQEQQQW
+1061 VYQEQQQW

-1083 KEQHEQQHQ
+1083 KGQHGQQHEM
-1092 LGSTHHQ
+1092 GSTHHQ
-1099 IGTVYEEQQ
+1099 IGIVHQYQRQWQQALAAYQRALELQEQHGQQHQLGVTYHQIGIVYQKQQQWREALSAYQSALKLQEQHGQ
-1108 KWSEALDAYQRALE
+1108 RHELGSTYHQIGIIYQQQRQWQQALDAYQRALE
-1122 LKNQHGQQ
+1122 LK
-1130 HKMESTF
+1130 
-1137 HQIGRVYQE
+1137 
-1146 QQQWQQALNAYKSAL
+1146 
-1161 ALQDQH
+1161 
-1167 GQQHRLGLT
+1167 
-1176 YHSISMVHQLQ
+1176 
-1187 RQWQQALAAYQHALE
+1187 
-1202 LYEQHDQ
+1202 EQHD
-1209 QHQSGGT
+1209 
-1216 HHQIGTVYQGQ
+1216 
-1227 QQWQQA
+1227 
-1233 LVAYQRA
+1233 
-1240 LEFYEQHGQQ
+1240 
-1250 HEMGG
+1250 
-1255 VYNNIGMVCQE
+1255 
-1266 QRQWREA
+1266 
-1273 LDAYQRALEFYEQH
+1273 
-1287 GQQHQMGT
+1287 
-1295 TYHNIGRVYQE
+1295 
-1306 QRQWQPALVTY
+1306 
-1317 QRALEL
+1317 
-1323 YEQHGQQHESGDTY
+1323 
-1337 HQIGMAY
+1337 
-1344 QQQQQWQPALE
+1344 
-1355 AYQRALEL
+1355 
-1363 KEQHGQ
+1363 Q
-1369 QHEMGGTYHQIGRV
+1369 QHEMGGTYHQIGSV
-1383 YEQQSELSSACI
+1383 HEQQGELSSACT
-1395 YYHRALAAERALD
+1395 YYHRALAAERALN
-1408 PPNPETLRII
+1408 PPNPELLQII
-1418 QASIQRAN
+1418 QAALQRAN
-1426 CDQQNPQ
+1426 CDQQKPQ